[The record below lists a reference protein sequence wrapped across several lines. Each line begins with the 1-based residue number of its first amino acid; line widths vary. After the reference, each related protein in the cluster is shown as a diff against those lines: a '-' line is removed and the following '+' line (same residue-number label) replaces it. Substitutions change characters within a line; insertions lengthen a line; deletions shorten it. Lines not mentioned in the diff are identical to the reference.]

1 MRPKAFVFDL
11 FDTLVPGQ
19 SALRWRGTYSQ
30 IAAALEVDDEAMHE
44 AWQSAFA
51 DRMTGVVREVEAQI
65 EMVLGKLG
73 AARGPDRVAAAAA
86 IKRQFLTEALQPKHD
101 ALETLEAL
109 RARGMSLGLATDC
122 SWDIPAI
129 LDRTPLGPYFEARA
143 CSAFLGARKPDP
155 RMYRHVLE
163 QLGLTPEECF
173 YVGDGNSFELEGAR
187 ELGMTTVWVDN
198 GPAQQFKERW
208 SPGGDYRIEQ
218 LGELLGLVEGRI

>member
-30 IAAALEVDDEAMHE
+30 IAVALGVDDEVMHE

-65 EMVLGKLG
+65 EMVMGKLG
-73 AARGPDRVAAAAA
+73 ASCDPERVAEAAE

-101 ALETLEAL
+101 ALATLESL
-109 RARGMSLGLATDC
+109 RARGLGLGLATDC
-122 SWDIPAI
+122 SWDTPAI

-163 QLGLTPEECF
+163 QLGLAPEECV
-173 YVGDGNSFELEGAR
+173 YVGDGNSHELVGAS

-198 GPAQQFKERW
+198 GAAQQFKERW
-208 SPGGDYRIEQ
+208 SPGGDHRIEQ
-218 LGELLGLVEGRI
+218 LGELLGLVEDGI